1 MPGRLWPTRSLR
13 GPSRHW
19 PPTTCCCDTTDRP
32 PPARGAL
39 GGREDSRSGNGS
51 GCILDHMAR
60 EQQNADGS
68 GLGIFLRSR
77 RSRVRPEDVGLATGS
92 GLRRTPGLR
101 REELATLAG
110 VSVDYYARLERG
122 QETNPSPV
130 VVDALARVLRLDAH
144 EHEHLRDLAE
154 RVDRRSAP
162 EPPAVS
168 ERNVRPDID
177 LMLESLRPNPAYVI
191 SRTMDILAG
200 NPGSVRLFAG
210 TENWPAE
217 ERNALRYLFLDPHA
231 SKLFADWDEQVRT
244 CVGRIRALAG
254 TEPDTPGLAPLINEL
269 TRKSPEFVR
278 RWTDYDVQPNPR
290 GEKTFHHPEVGDLT
304 LGYQSMQ
311 LDGTPGHR
319 LVVFFAQSGTP
330 DHDKLLL
337 LDGLDGA
344 ATEPGAKAAEEK
356 QG

>member
-1 MPGRLWPTRSLR
+1 
-13 GPSRHW
+13 
-19 PPTTCCCDTTDRP
+19 
-32 PPARGAL
+32 
-39 GGREDSRSGNGS
+39 
-51 GCILDHMAR
+51 MAR

-68 GLGIFLRSR
+68 GLGIFLRAR
-77 RSRVRPEDVGLATGS
+77 RSRVRPEDVGLVTGS

-122 QETNPSPV
+122 QETNPSPA
-130 VVDALARVLRLDAH
+130 VVDALARALRLDAH
-144 EHEHLRDLAE
+144 EHQHLRHLTE

-162 EPPAVS
+162 EPTAS
-168 ERNVRPDID
+168 SVRPDIE

-210 TENWPAE
+210 TEDWPAE
-217 ERNALRYLFLDPHA
+217 RRNALRYLFLDPHA
-231 SKLFADWDEQVRT
+231 PKLFADWDEQVRT

-254 TEPDTPGLAPLINEL
+254 TEPDTPGLAPLIDEL
-269 TRKSPEFVR
+269 TRESPEFVR
-278 RWTDYDVQPNPR
+278 RWTDYDVQPHPR

-319 LVVFFAQSGTP
+319 LVVFFAEPGTP
-330 DHDKLLL
+330 DHGKLLL
-337 LDGLDGA
+337 LDGSAIEPA
-344 ATEPGAKAAEEK
+344 AQPAEEK

>member
-1 MPGRLWPTRSLR
+1 
-13 GPSRHW
+13 
-19 PPTTCCCDTTDRP
+19 
-32 PPARGAL
+32 
-39 GGREDSRSGNGS
+39 
-51 GCILDHMAR
+51 MAR
-60 EQQNADGS
+60 EQRNGDGS

-122 QETNPSPV
+122 QETNPSPA
-130 VVDALARVLRLDAH
+130 VVDALARALRLDAH
-144 EHEHLRDLAE
+144 EHQHLRDLAE
-154 RVDRRSAP
+154 HVDRRSAP
-162 EPPAVS
+162 ESSAPS
-168 ERNVRPDID
+168 VRPDIK

-210 TENWPAE
+210 TEDWPAE
-217 ERNALRYLFLDPHA
+217 RRNALRYLFLDPHA
-231 SKLFADWDEQVRT
+231 PKLFADWDEQVRT

-254 TEPDTPGLAPLINEL
+254 TEPDTPGLAPLIDEL
-269 TRKSPEFVR
+269 TRESPEFVH
-278 RWTDYDVQPNPR
+278 RWTDYDVQPYPR

-319 LVVFFAQSGTP
+319 LVVFFAEPGTP
-330 DHDKLLL
+330 DHGKLLL
-337 LDGLDGA
+337 LDGLDSA
-344 ATEPGAKAAEEK
+344 ATEPAAEHAEEK